1 MGRYMYALNF
11 VTSSVSTE
19 YKNRSYITYTFSVL
33 PSLLL
38 VEWLNVHCC
47 TVCSGLTHITY
58 TQDPRIKD
66 VVPGIVDVAPEIMD
80 VASVY

>member
-1 MGRYMYALNF
+1 MSLLLYSY
-11 VTSSVSTE
+11 STE

-47 TVCSGLTHITY
+47 TVCSGSTHITY